1 MRGNWYAPYNERKT
15 LMKFLLPLTAIA
27 TLAAGSAYA
36 ECTKPEGKVSIP
48 NGSKATKDEMIATQ
62 RAVKAYDAAVKEF
75 GSCLLA
81 EQDGEIA
88 KGGDKLTQEQ
98 RDKIVE
104 RYTKQINEEVD
115 KVQKVADKFNAEVK
129 AFKAKNPA

>member
-1 MRGNWYAPYNERKT
+1 MK
-15 LMKFLLPLTAIA
+15 LMKFLLPLTVVAS
-27 TLAAGSAYA
+27 LAAGAAYA
-36 ECTKPEGKVSIP
+36 DCAKPDGKVAVP
-48 NGSKATKDEMIATQ
+48 NGSKATKDEMIAAQ
-62 RAVKAYDAAVKEF
+62 RAVKAYDSAVKDF
-75 GSCLLA
+75 GSCLLS
-81 EQDGEIA
+81 EQDAEIA

-104 RYTKQINEEVD
+104 RYSKQINDEVD